1 MLPNKCTVVDALHNF
16 SLGNGASIQYVE
28 NNGPNRRICAVGDG
42 IWLTIHEV
50 ARSMTV
56 TMAMR
61 LDCRE
66 SSAREK

>member
-1 MLPNKCTVVDALHNF
+1 VDALHNF
-16 SLGNGASIQYVE
+16 SLGNGASIQHVE

-42 IWLTIHEV
+42 IWF

-66 SSAREK
+66 GSACEK

>member
-1 MLPNKCTVVDALHNF
+1 VDALHNF
-16 SLGNGASIQYVE
+16 SLGTGASIQHLE
-28 NNGPNRRICAVGDG
+28 SNGPNRRICAVGDG
-42 IWLTIHEV
+42 IWL

-66 SSAREK
+66 SSACEK